1 MKKSNRG
8 LVFVLAYIAI
18 TAVCVFSVSA
28 LAGVKIN
35 TTDSLPLGLYIEVAR
50 EEIHKGDI
58 VNLVVPDNEVTRT
71 QFRTLSVLEDRP
83 KYYLK
88 MIYGVAGEQVYVDD
102 ETVLV
107 GDLQLHMQEYVLSIL
122 ESGTIPEGY
131 VFVGTPHKYSFD
143 SRYYGLI
150 DTKTITG
157 VYVPLLT
164 FGGPYG

>member
-1 MKKSNRG
+1 MGKSNRK
-8 LVFVLAYIAI
+8 LVVMLAYIAI

-28 LAGVKIN
+28 LFGVKIN
-35 TTDSLPLGLYIEVAR
+35 TTESLPLGIYLEVAK

-58 VNLVVPDNEVTRT
+58 VNLVVPDNEVTRA
-71 QFRTLSVLEDRP
+71 QFRTLSVFEDRP

-88 MIYGVAGEQVYVDD
+88 IIYGVAGEQVYVDD

-107 GDLQLHMQEYVLSIL
+107 GDRQLHMQKYVLSML

-131 VFVGTPHKYSFD
+131 VFVGTPHQHSFD